1 MTYAYAGKRD
11 AYIKDRNQRLRQEEM
26 LDSYGLSMQYDAVQT
41 PEDILLERERA
52 AILHNA
58 MLELPARVE
67 RVVRLRW
74 FNGEPYRETGDGIG
88 VSGTRAHQIEWRAIR
103 QLTSKLKQKFPVEI
117 KRIISHR
124 ERLEREKEAAK
135 HAQQQ
140 LEYEEREAEQ
150 AERDA
155 AFEVEQAEHR
165 ARQAEIWRKTVEER
179 DVMRAAFSRMML
191 AAHEERERKA
201 KRKEEQARAHRE
213 QVAQEIA
220 RQEHNEAI
228 SLAYNTMLDD
238 AVKRFERSR
247 LAYMASLGGT
257 HEEACYKEYVN
268 AIYLHQLARRAWD
281 AFAASEDIPD
291 LRTSPRAP

>member
-1 MTYAYAGKRD
+1 MTYTYAGKRD
-11 AYIKDRNQRLRQEEM
+11 AHQSDRHWQRRQEER

-67 RVVRLRW
+67 RVMRQRWFRGASLAEAGENLGVTRERVRQIEYKGVTRLR
-74 FNGEPYRETGDGIG
+74 R
-88 VSGTRAHQIEWRAIR
+88 
-103 QLTSKLKQKFPVEI
+103 KLRTVFP
-117 KRIISHR
+117 K
-124 ERLEREKEAAK
+124 
-135 HAQQQ
+135 AQQVITRQ
-140 LEYEEREAEQ
+140 QCEVREAEERKNAFIREQQREINQRQ

-155 AFEVEQAEHR
+155 AFEAEQAVHR

-179 DVMRAAFSRMML
+179 DAMRAAFSRMEQEEYTAGML
-191 AAHEERERKA
+191 VAHEERERKA
-201 KRKEEQARAHRE
+201 KRKEAQARAHRV

-228 SLAYNTMLDD
+228 SLSYNTMLDE

-247 LAYMASLGGT
+247 LAYVASLGGP
-257 HEEACYKEYVN
+257 HEEACYREYVN
-268 AIYLHQLARRAWD
+268 AIYLHQLARRAW
-281 AFAASEDIPD
+281 EKGPHHV
-291 LRTSPRAP
+291 

>member
-67 RVVRLRW
+67 RVMRQRW
-74 FNGEPYRETGDGIG
+74 FRGANLEEAGEDLGVTRERI
-88 VSGTRAHQIEWRAIR
+88 RQIEYKGVTKLR
-103 QLTSKLKQKFPVEI
+103 SKLRTVFPKAKAV
-117 KRIISHR
+117 ISYL
-124 ERLEREKEAAK
+124 ERLEEEKAAAK

-140 LEYEEREAEQ
+140 LEYEERAAEQ

-179 DVMRAAFSRMML
+179 DVMRAAFSRMIL
-191 AAHEERERKA
+191 VAHEERERKA

-220 RQEHNEAI
+220 QQEHNEAI

-268 AIYLHQLARRAWD
+268 AIYLHQLARRAW
-281 AFAASEDIPD
+281 EKGPHHV
-291 LRTSPRAP
+291 

>member
-1 MTYAYAGKRD
+1 MTYTYAGKRD
-11 AYIKDRNQRLRQEEM
+11 AHQSDRHWQRRQEER

-67 RVVRLRW
+67 RVMRQRW
-74 FNGEPYRETGDGIG
+74 FRGAKLDEIGDDLGVTRERI
-88 VSGTRAHQIEWRAIR
+88 RQIEYKGVTGLRRKLRTVFPKAR
-103 QLTSKLKQKFPVEI
+103 QVIAKQQ
-117 KRIISHR
+117 R
-124 ERLEREKEAAK
+124 EVREA
-135 HAQQQ
+135 
-140 LEYEEREAEQ
+140 EEREDAFLKEQREINLQRQ

-179 DVMRAAFSRMML
+179 DVMRAAFSRMIL
-191 AAHEERERKA
+191 VAHEERERKA

-220 RQEHNEAI
+220 QQEHNEAI

-247 LAYMASLGGT
+247 LAYVASLGGA

-268 AIYLHQLARRAWD
+268 AIYLHQLARRAW
-281 AFAASEDIPD
+281 EKGPHHV
-291 LRTSPRAP
+291 